1 MTLSRQLAAEGIGTA
16 FLLAIVVGSG
26 IMGERLAGGNV
37 AIALFAN
44 SVATGCGLW
53 VLIALFGPV
62 SGAHFN
68 PAVTLA
74 MASVG
79 HFPWRHVPTYI
90 VVQMAAAFL
99 GVALAHIMFSLP
111 LFTESEHMR
120 SGAGQ
125 WVSEAVATAG
135 LLLTIGLARH
145 KGAVVVGGL
154 AAAYIAAAY
163 WFTASTSFANPAVTL
178 ARASTNTFAGIR
190 PVDTVGFI
198 IVQLIVAPMALR
210 AATWLS
216 GK

>member
-26 IMGERLAGGNV
+26 IMGERLAGGNA
-37 AIALFAN
+37 AIALLAN
-44 SVATGCGLW
+44 SIATGCGLW

-79 HFPWRHVPTYI
+79 HFPWRHLPMYV
-90 VVQMAAAFL
+90 VVQIGAAFL

-111 LFTESEHMR
+111 LFTESEHVR
-120 SGAGQ
+120 NGAGQ
-125 WVSEAVATAG
+125 WVSEAVATTG
-135 LLLTIGLARH
+135 LLLIIGLARG
-145 KGAVVVGGL
+145 KGAVAVGAL
-154 AAAYIAAAY
+154 VAVYIAAAY

-178 ARASTNTFAGIR
+178 ARAATNTFAGIR
-190 PVDTVGFI
+190 PIDAAVFV
-198 IVQLIVAPMALR
+198 IVQLMIAPVALR
-210 AATWLS
+210 AARWLS
-216 GK
+216 FK